1 MKKILI
7 SCVALVLIIGSFLAL
22 SYFNFSDIEG
32 TISITVKDEIGDTI
46 SNKEFDFTSEDTL
59 FSILDENYELGCA
72 NSSFQL
78 SDVCEKGMFTSR
90 IILEIDTLKTDWR
103 NSYISIY
110 ENGEYSVLGIDDIS
124 LNDGDKFEFNFKLV
138 GGDN

>member
-1 MKKILI
+1 MSKFI
-7 SCVALVLIIGSFLAL
+7 S
-22 SYFNFSDIEG
+22 
-32 TISITVKDEIGDTI
+32 K
-46 SNKEFDFTSEDTL
+46 KEFEFTNEDTL
-59 FSILDENYELGCA
+59 FNILEENYEVGCA

-78 SDVCEKGMFTSR
+78 SDVCEKGMFSSR

-110 ENGEYSVLGIDDIS
+110 ENGEYSVHGIDDIS
-124 LNDGDKFEFNFKLV
+124 LNDGDIFEFEFKLV

>member
-1 MKKILI
+1 MKK
-7 SCVALVLIIGSFLAL
+7 ALLSIAALALIILSFFAL
-22 SYFNFSDIEG
+22 SYFDFSDIEG
-32 TISITVKDEIGDTI
+32 TISITIIDEIGDTI
-46 SNKEFDFTSEDTL
+46 SNKEYDFSKDDTL
-59 FSILDENYELGCA
+59 FSLLDENYDVGCA

-78 SDVCEKGMFTSR
+78 SDVCEKGMFSSR

-110 ENGEYSVLGIDDIS
+110 ENGEYSVHGIDDIS
-124 LNDGDKFEFNFKLV
+124 LNDGDIFEFEFKLV

>member
-7 SCVALVLIIGSFLAL
+7 SCVALALIIGSFLAL
-22 SYFNFSDIEG
+22 SFFDFSDIDG
-32 TISITVKDEIGDTI
+32 TISIILKDEIGDTI
-46 SNKEFDFTSEDTL
+46 SSKEYEFTNEDTL
-59 FSILDENYELGCA
+59 FNILEENYEVGCA

-78 SDVCEKGMFTSR
+78 SDVCEKGMFSSR

-110 ENGEYSVLGIDDIS
+110 ENGEYSVHGIDDIS
-124 LNDGDKFEFNFKLV
+124 LNDGDIFEFEFKLV

>member
-7 SCVALVLIIGSFLAL
+7 SFVAVFLIVGSFLVL
-22 SYFNFSDIEG
+22 SYYDFSDVEG
-32 TISITVKDEIGDTI
+32 TISITIKDEIGDII
-46 SNKEFDFTSEDTL
+46 SNKEYDFTSEDTL
-59 FSILDENYELGCA
+59 FSILDENYDLGCA

-78 SDVCEKGMFTSR
+78 SDVCEKGLFTSR
-90 IILEIDTLKTDWR
+90 ILLEINTLKTDWR

-110 ENGEYSVLGIDDIS
+110 ENDEYSTQGIDNIS
-124 LNDGDKFEFNFKLV
+124 LNDGDRYLFEYKLV